1 MRRDGFGTAV
11 RLPAIPSQ
19 RLIQKLRRP
28 ASVTAIVIWHAL
40 ATIRSGVTERYL
52 DVTRARQSVHLTLRR
67 YSAAARRH
75 IDELLSRAIPIAE
88 PWS

>member
-40 ATIRSGVTERYL
+40 ATIRSG
-52 DVTRARQSVHLTLRR
+52 A
-67 YSAAARRH
+67 
-75 IDELLSRAIPIAE
+75 
-88 PWS
+88 

>member
-11 RLPAIPSQ
+11 RLPAIPIQ

-40 ATIRSGVTERYL
+40 ATIRSG
-52 DVTRARQSVHLTLRR
+52 A
-67 YSAAARRH
+67 
-75 IDELLSRAIPIAE
+75 
-88 PWS
+88 